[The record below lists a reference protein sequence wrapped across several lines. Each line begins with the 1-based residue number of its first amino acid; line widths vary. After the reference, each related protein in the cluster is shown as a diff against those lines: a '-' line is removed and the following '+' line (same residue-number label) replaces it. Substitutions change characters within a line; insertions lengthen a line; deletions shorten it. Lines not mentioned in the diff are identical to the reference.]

1 MASRVRSVLD
11 GGELSIVYQPIYHF
25 EQDRII
31 GFGDVAQPIAT
42 AREALL
48 LNPRIAEAESSA
60 S

>member
-1 MASRVRSVLD
+1 
-11 GGELSIVYQPIYHF
+11 LSIVYQPIYHF